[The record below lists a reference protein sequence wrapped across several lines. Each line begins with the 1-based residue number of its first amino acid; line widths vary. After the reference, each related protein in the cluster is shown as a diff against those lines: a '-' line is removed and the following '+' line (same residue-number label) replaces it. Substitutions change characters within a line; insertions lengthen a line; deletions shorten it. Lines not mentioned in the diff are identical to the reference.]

1 MDLSIIIVNY
11 NAKDFLTRC
20 LDSICTNAPEISFEV
35 FVVDNASNDGSSE
48 MVRTRFPQVK
58 LIANKENLGFARG
71 NNLAI
76 KRSSGRYVL
85 LLNPDTEVYPGTLE
99 AMVHFMEEHPKAGG
113 MGCEVVNSDGTLAPS
128 PQVMSHLGT
137 AFAHIFRLKTFLPKG
152 KWSVKLLGRFLGK
165 YAGEFRIHDG
175 IIREVDYINGCCFLI
190 RRDTIDNIGMLDD
203 NIFLD
208 YEDLDW
214 CYRIK
219 KGGWKIYFY
228 PLVRITHHWGQS
240 RKTIF
245 RESFVRKYESM
256 YYFYLKTYGKLSF
269 YALKLIAISG
279 FALRW
284 FVVAT
289 PYLLAGFRR
298 KELEDELGAYRDV
311 IALSFATVEIE
322 NKVKDIESSQ
332 RWLEAQRSEKEWW
345 EQGPSVHSHFSKQYW
360 ADFLSEDGLSFDDF
374 KDKRVLEI
382 GCGPFGIIHYVEDAS
397 QKIGIEPLVFD
408 YIEMR
413 IGVFSNTS
421 TVSGVGENLPLP
433 NDCIDFVILCNVLD
447 HARDPSRI
455 LSEAYRVLR
464 NGGKVYLVVNIFP
477 RPLVPFRDLLSAID
491 KPHPYHFTSDEI
503 QSLFSESRFRIR
515 RRSTSK
521 MGQRLGFAEAA
532 RPKNWKRLLGY
543 LLKRKLSIVGAK

>member
-11 NAKDFLTRC
+11 NAKVFLTRC

-99 AMVHFMEEHPKAGG
+99 AMVHFMEEHPEAGG

-128 PQVMSHLGT
+128 PQVMSRLGT

-175 IIREVDYINGCCFLI
+175 IVREVDYINGCCFLV
-190 RRDTIDNIGMLDD
+190 RRETIDGIGMLDD

-219 KGGWKIYFY
+219 KGGWRIYFY

-245 RESFVRKYESM
+245 RESFVRRYESM

-269 YALKLIAISG
+269 YALKLIAING

-289 PYLLAGFRR
+289 RYLLTGFRR
-298 KELEDELGAYRDV
+298 KEVEDELGAYRDV
-311 IALSFATVEIE
+311 ISLSFSTTGIE
-322 NKVKDIESSQ
+322 NKVKDMKSSQ
-332 RWLEAQRSEKEWW
+332 KWLDAQRSEKAWW
-345 EQGPSVHSHFSKQYW
+345 KQGPSVYGHFSKQYW
-360 ADFLSEDGLSFDDF
+360 ADFLSEDSLSFDNF
-374 KDKRVLEI
+374 RDKRVLEV
-382 GCGPFGIIHYVEDAS
+382 GCGPFGMIHYIENAF
-397 QKIGIEPLVFD
+397 QKIGIEPLVLD
-408 YIEMR
+408 YIEMG
-413 IGVFSNTS
+413 IGVSFNTP

-433 NDCIDFVILCNVLD
+433 NDCIDYVILCNVLD

-464 NGGKVYLVVNIFP
+464 NGGEVYLVLNVFSKYVV
-477 RPLVPFRDLLSAID
+477 LFGDLLSTVD
-491 KPHPYHFTSDEI
+491 RPHPYHFTSNEI
-503 QSLFSESRFRIR
+503 QSLFLESGFHIR
-515 RRSTSK
+515 KTNVSK
-521 MGQRLGFAEAA
+521 MGRRLSFADAN

-543 LLKRKLSIVGAK
+543 CVKQKLSIMGNK